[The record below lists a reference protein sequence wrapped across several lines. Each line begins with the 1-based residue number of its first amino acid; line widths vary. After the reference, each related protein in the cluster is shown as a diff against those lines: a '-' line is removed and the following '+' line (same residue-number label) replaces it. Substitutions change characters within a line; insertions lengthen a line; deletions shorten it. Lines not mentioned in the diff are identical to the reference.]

1 MAGTWQVCGV
11 PVLNSPF
18 IFHSPTF
25 EPSHGSS
32 CYSPD
37 VAAERFN
44 IMNTKALSLVTA
56 AAFVLS
62 ATTAHAIGGG
72 GSKPEP
78 GTKPSKISKC
88 KRGETAKRVKRNG
101 TYKWVCVKLKANVLP
116 DTQLYNNA
124 RALAE
129 LSEYEWAL
137 DHLRLIANQN
147 DPEVLNYM
155 GYANRKAGRLE
166 TGIAYY
172 QQALTLKPDYV
183 EAREYLGEAFVLAG
197 FNDKA
202 LEQLGAIKGICGTGC
217 DAYTTLDAFIK
228 SNGES
233 GLIINTSS
241 H

>member
-1 MAGTWQVCGV
+1 
-11 PVLNSPF
+11 
-18 IFHSPTF
+18 
-25 EPSHGSS
+25 
-32 CYSPD
+32 
-37 VAAERFN
+37 
-44 IMNTKALSLVTA
+44 MNTKALSLVAA
-56 AAFVLS
+56 AAFLVS
-62 ATTAHAIGGG
+62 ASTAHAIGGG

-78 GTKPSKISKC
+78 DAKPSKISKC

-101 TYKWVCVKLKANVLP
+101 KYKWVCVKLKAEVLP

-124 RALAE
+124 RTLAE
-129 LSEYEWAL
+129 IGEYEWAL
-137 DHLRLIANQN
+137 DHLRLIANLN

-172 QQALTLKPDYV
+172 QQALVLKPDYV

-202 LEQLGAIKGICGTGC
+202 LEQLEAIKRICGTGC
-217 DAYTTLDAFIK
+217 EAYGTLEVFIK
-228 SNGES
+228 SNNES
-233 GLIINTSS
+233 GLIINTST